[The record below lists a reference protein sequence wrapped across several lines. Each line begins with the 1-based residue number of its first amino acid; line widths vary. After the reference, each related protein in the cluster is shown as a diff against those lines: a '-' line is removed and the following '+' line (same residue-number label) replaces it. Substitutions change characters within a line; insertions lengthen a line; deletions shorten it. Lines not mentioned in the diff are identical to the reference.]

1 MTFHQAMYY
10 VSSKGNFDR
19 IHEINFAQKDGSL
32 LYTIVPSVFGWSLF
46 RSNGLLVISGGYSL
60 PQIIKIMFG
69 LGNADCIAGMYAKY
83 KP

>member
-19 IHEINFAQKDGSL
+19 IHEINFAQKDGRL